1 MTKIRIPP
9 TLRGEVGGERFLS
22 QPFHVAEAFT
32 GRPGKYVPLSETVR
46 GFSEIV
52 EGRHDDL
59 PEEAFF
65 LVGGID
71 EAVEKAEELK
81 RR

>member
-1 MTKIRIPP
+1 M
-9 TLRGEVGGERFLS
+9 
-22 QPFHVAEAFT
+22 
-32 GRPGKYVPLSETVR
+32 PLTETVR
-46 GFSEIV
+46 GFKEIV

-71 EAVEKAEELK
+71 EAVEKAATLK
-81 RR
+81 SRQ